1 MDEREMEK
9 LTARVNKDLELL
21 KSVKVGEVP
30 PGLLAGISAL
40 PGWLLCLAV
49 ARQWVIP
56 AGAVAGAVGAV
67 ALLLH
72 VSNPLPATLAER
84 GAGEQARVQSVR
96 DLTAGTT
103 LLAKPGQTL
112 ELQVAEGRGKVQL
125 EGPGALVVR
134 KASVGKF
141 RGDHRIRL
149 DMPSGSVRI
158 QFGPDAPPHSLLL
171 TTPQAMIGLTGTN
184 VAIQATPVTTVLQVM
199 EGRATVSNLATGE
212 RVVVTA
218 GRMAEIQAG
227 WLRTMEIPRG
237 GEAAAP
243 EPSGEETEPG
253 KKPVWMEVE

>member
-1 MDEREMEK
+1 MDERETEQM
-9 LTARVNKDLELL
+9 LAQVGKDLELL
-21 KSVKVGEVP
+21 KSVKVGEIP

-40 PGWLLCLAV
+40 PGWLLWLAV
-49 ARQWVIP
+49 ARQWLVP
-56 AGAVAGAVGAV
+56 AGVVAGTAGAV

-72 VSNPLPATLAER
+72 VSNPLPARLAEQ
-84 GAGEQARVQSVR
+84 GAGEPARVQSVR
-96 DLTAGTT
+96 ELTAGTT
-103 LLAKPGQTL
+103 LVARLGQAVQL
-112 ELQVAEGRGKVQL
+112 EVAEGRGKVQL

-171 TTPQAMIGLTGTN
+171 TTPQAMIGLTGTD
-184 VAIQATPVTTVLQVM
+184 VLIQATPVTTVVRVL
-199 EGRATVSNLATGE
+199 EGRATVSNPATGE

-227 WLRTMEIPRG
+227 WLRTMEIPQG
-237 GEAAAP
+237 GEMAAP
-243 EPSGEETEPG
+243 EPS
-253 KKPVWMEVE
+253 KKQIWMEVE